1 MQFDMAST
9 SSEHMI
15 RWSEASIFNVN
26 ETREAKKYVRSVY
39 PSHNV
44 PENDTQE
51 ANESESRW
59 IAIHTVSVN
68 ETEKSFFCWFKDW
81 EFVLTRVVVHPM
93 EDIELPADTL

>member
-26 ETREAKKYVRSVY
+26 ETREAKKYVGCGVRSVCI
-39 PSHNV
+39 PTHNV
-44 PENDTQE
+44 PENDTE
-51 ANESESRW
+51 ETDESESRW

-68 ETEKSFFCWFKDW
+68 DETKPRNPFSVDSRTGNLC
-81 EFVLTRVVVHPM
+81 
-93 EDIELPADTL
+93 

>member
-26 ETREAKKYVRSVY
+26 ETREAKKYVGCGVWSVY

-44 PENDTQE
+44 PESDTE
-51 ANESESRW
+51 ETDESESRW
-59 IAIHTVSVN
+59 IAIHTVS
-68 ETEKSFFCWFKDW
+68 
-81 EFVLTRVVVHPM
+81 
-93 EDIELPADTL
+93 